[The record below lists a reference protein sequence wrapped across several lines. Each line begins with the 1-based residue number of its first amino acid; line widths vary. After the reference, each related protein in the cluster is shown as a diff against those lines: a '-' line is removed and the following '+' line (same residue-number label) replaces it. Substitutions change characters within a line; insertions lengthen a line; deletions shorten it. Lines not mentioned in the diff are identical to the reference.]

1 MSSYQIKHLDHLGLI
16 AGFCHEIGLVEYI
29 NQQFPNQSPDK
40 VMTYGHCLLAM
51 ILNGLGFT
59 SQTLYLQSDY
69 FSDKPTGKL
78 LGKGIKPEHI
88 NDAVLGRSL
97 DKFYEFGVSKLYM
110 GLAEKVVEHLGL
122 DISCHHL
129 DSTSFHVDG
138 DYKNASDDE
147 NCIQLVKGYSR
158 DHRPELNQAILNL
171 LVENQA
177 GIPLYMKPASGN
189 SNDKEGFNTII
200 KEHLNSF
207 KSAQNNPYFIMD
219 AAGYTQDNLMYF
231 HQQNRYLISRVP
243 QTIKEAKELMQS
255 VDVEQMTELSKG
267 YKGQWH
273 DSNYAD
279 VSQQW
284 LIIYSEQAYKREKIT
299 FDKQIHKQSELTR
312 KSFKKLM
319 AQSFACETD
328 ARAQLDKW
336 QKKQKFQQVTDVNIK
351 AVGRYNK
358 KGKPA
363 KDKPFDFYQYYIEGD
378 LYSILEKRQAV
389 LKTKGLF
396 IIATNDIR
404 KQLGMD
410 EFLTLYKSQ
419 QNVEHGFRFLKN
431 PEFLTSSFYL
441 KKPERIE
448 ALLMMMTCCLMVY
461 AGLELKIRTGLKEK
475 KLQFKNQ
482 KKKDYQNPT
491 ARWVF
496 FCFNGIDIL
505 TIDEQP
511 SIVVNIQERHRIII
525 EALGSPYKNVYS

>member
-16 AGFCHEIGLVEYI
+16 SGFCQEIGLVDSI
-29 NQQFPNQSPDK
+29 NQQFPNQSSDK

-69 FSDKPTGKL
+69 FSDKPTEKL

-110 GLAEKVVEHLGL
+110 GLAEKVVEHLDL
-122 DISCHHL
+122 DISSHHL

-138 DYKNASDDE
+138 DYKNTSSEDE

-219 AAGYTQDNLMYF
+219 AAGYTQDNLKYF
-231 HQQNRYLISRVP
+231 YQQNRYIMSRVP
-243 QTIKEAKELMQS
+243 QNIKEARELLQS
-255 VDVEQMTELSKG
+255 VNVENMTALANG

-279 VSQQW
+279 VPQQW
-284 LIIYSEQAYKREKIT
+284 LITFSEQAYKREKIT
-299 FDKQIHKQSELTR
+299 FDKQMLKQSESTR

-328 ARAQLDKW
+328 ARAQLEKW
-336 QKKQKFQQVTDVNIK
+336 QKKQVFQQVANITIK
-351 AVGRYNK
+351 AVGHYNK
-358 KGKPA
+358 RGKPP
-363 KDKPFDFYQYYIEGD
+363 KDKPFDSYLYYIEGN
-378 LYSILEKRQAV
+378 LYSSLEQRQTL

-396 IIATNDIR
+396 IIATN
-404 KQLGMD
+404 
-410 EFLTLYKSQ
+410 
-419 QNVEHGFRFLKN
+419 V
-431 PEFLTSSFYL
+431 
-441 KKPERIE
+441 
-448 ALLMMMTCCLMVY
+448 
-461 AGLELKIRTGLKEK
+461 
-475 KLQFKNQ
+475 
-482 KKKDYQNPT
+482 
-491 ARWVF
+491 
-496 FCFNGIDIL
+496 
-505 TIDEQP
+505 
-511 SIVVNIQERHRIII
+511 
-525 EALGSPYKNVYS
+525 

>member
-1 MSSYQIKHLDHLGLI
+1 MPSYQVKHLDHLGLI
-16 AGFCHEIGLVEYI
+16 AGFCHEIGLVDYI
-29 NQQFPNQSPDK
+29 NEQFPNQSTDK
-40 VMTYGHCLLAM
+40 PMSYGHCLQAM

-59 SQTLYLQSDY
+59 SQTLYLQSE
-69 FSDKPTGKL
+69 FFRDKPTEKL

-122 DISCHHL
+122 DITSHHL

-138 DYKNASDDE
+138 NYKDASSDE

-189 SNDKEGFNTII
+189 TNDKEGFNTII

-207 KSAQNNPYFIMD
+207 KSAQNNPYVIMD
-219 AAGYTQDNLMYF
+219 AAGYTQGNLKHF
-231 HQQNRYLISRVP
+231 HQNNRYIISRVP
-243 QTIKEAKELMQS
+243 QNIKEAKELLQS
-255 VDVEQMTELSKG
+255 INVEQMTELPKG
-267 YKGQWH
+267 YKGQWY
-273 DSNYAD
+273 DSNYAQ
-279 VSQQW
+279 VPQQW
-284 LIIYSEQAYKREKIT
+284 LIIYSDQAYKREQIT
-299 FDKQIHKQSELTR
+299 FDKQMLKQAELTR
-312 KSFKKLM
+312 KSFKKLI
-319 AQSFACETD
+319 AQPFACEKD
-328 ARAQLDKW
+328 AKAQLEKW
-336 QKKQKFQQVTDVNIK
+336 QNKQKFQQVANVAIK
-351 AVGRYNK
+351 AVGHYKQR
-358 KGKPA
+358 GKPA
-363 KDKPFDFYQYYIEGD
+363 KDKPFDSYQYYIEGD
-378 LYSILEKRQAV
+378 LYTVLEQRQAV
-389 LKTKGLF
+389 LNTKGLF
-396 IIATNDIR
+396 IIATNDVR
-404 KQLGMD
+404 KELGMD
-410 EFLTLYKSQ
+410 ELLSLYKSQ

-461 AGLELKIRTGLKEK
+461 AGLEHKIRTGLKEK
-475 KLQFKNQ
+475 QLWFKNQ

-496 FCFNGIDIL
+496 FCFTGVDVL
-505 TIDEQP
+505 TINKQAP
-511 SIVVNIQERHRIII
+511 VVVNIEERHRIII
-525 EALGSPYKNVYS
+525 EALGLPYQKVYS

>member
-16 AGFCHEIGLVEYI
+16 AGFCHEIGLVDYI
-29 NQQFPNQSPDK
+29 NQQFPNQSPNK
-40 VMTYGHCLLAM
+40 PMTYGHCLLAM

-69 FSDKPTGKL
+69 FSDKPTEKL
-78 LGKGIKPEHI
+78 LGEGIKPEHI

-97 DKFYEFGVSKLYM
+97 DKFYEFGVSELYM

-138 DYKNASDDE
+138 DYSNASEDE
-147 NCIQLVKGYSR
+147 NCIQLVRGYSR

-189 SNDKEGFNTII
+189 SNDKEGFNRII

-207 KSAQNNPYFIMD
+207 KSAQNNPYLIMD
-219 AAGYTQDNLMYF
+219 AAGYIADNLTYV
-231 HQQNRYLISRVP
+231 HEQGRYLISRVP
-243 QTIKEAKELMQS
+243 QTIKEAKDLLQS
-255 VDVEQMTELSKG
+255 VDVSKMIELEKG

-273 DSNYAD
+273 DSTYAD
-279 VSQQW
+279 VPQQW
-284 LIIYSEQAYKREKIT
+284 LLVYSEQAYKREKIT
-299 FDKQIHKQSELTR
+299 FDKKIFKESALTK
-312 KSFKKLM
+312 KSFKKLS
-319 AQSFACETD
+319 AQPFSCKTD
-328 ARAQLDKW
+328 AIIQLEKW
-336 QKKQKFQQVTDVNIK
+336 QKKQKFQQVSNINIK
-351 AVGRYNK
+351 AIGRYKK

-363 KDKPFDFYQYYIEGD
+363 KDKPCDFYEYYIEGN
-378 LYSILEKRQAV
+378 LYSVIDKQQAI

-396 IIATNDIR
+396 IIATNDVR

-461 AGLELKIRTGLKEK
+461 AGLEHKIRTGLKEK
-475 KLQFKNQ
+475 NLQFKNQ

-491 ARWVF
+491 TRWVF
-496 FCFNGIDIL
+496 FCFKGIDVLTVNNQAPIL
-505 TIDEQP
+505 
-511 SIVVNIQERHRIII
+511 VNVEERHRIII
-525 EALGSPYKNVYS
+525 EALGSPYRDVYS